1 MEAREVVVSR
11 SPRLTRMIAAGL
23 CAALI
28 LVVAS
33 PSRSAKSTKPVDP
46 FSVAAA
52 ETVGK
57 VVKSEAEWKR
67 ELPAETFHVLREQ
80 GTEFAFTG
88 NLWNVHDKGIYRCAG
103 CGLALFSSKTK
114 FESGTGWPSFYQPI
128 TASHVTLRKDRDGE
142 RDEVLCARC
151 GGHLGHV
158 FDDGPRPTGLRY
170 CMNSAALRL
179 ERVK

>member
-1 MEAREVVVSR
+1 MSR
-11 SPRLTRMIAAGL
+11 SPRFTWMVAAAL
-23 CAALI
+23 SAALI
-28 LVVAS
+28 VVVAS
-33 PSRSAKSTKPVDP
+33 PSRSARSTKPADP
-46 FSVAAA
+46 FAQAAA
-52 ETVGK
+52 ESVGK

-67 ELPAETFHVLREQ
+67 TLPAESFHVLREQ
-80 GTEFAFTG
+80 GTEIAFTG

-114 FESGTGWPSFYQPI
+114 FESGTGWPSFYEPI
-128 TASHVTLRKDRDGE
+128 AKSHVTVRKDRDGE

-158 FDDGPRPTGLRY
+158 FDDGPQPTGLRY

-179 ERVK
+179 DRVK

>member
-1 MEAREVVVSR
+1 MAWLIV
-11 SPRLTRMIAAGL
+11 ACA
-23 CAALI
+23 CAAL
-28 LVVAS
+28 VAFAS
-33 PSRSAKSTKPVDP
+33 PGRSAKSTKPLDP
-46 FSVAAA
+46 YAAAAA
-52 ETVGK
+52 ESVGK
-57 VVKSEAEWKR
+57 VVRTEAEWKKL
-67 ELPAETFHVLREQ
+67 LPAESFHVLREQ

-88 NLWNVHDKGIYRCAG
+88 ALWNVHDQGIYRCAG

-128 TASHVTLRKDRDGE
+128 NASHVKVRKDRDGE

-158 FDDGPRPTGLRY
+158 FDDGPPPTGLRY

-179 ERVK
+179 ERISK